1 MSYLEVLDDFINAI
15 NENNVETVKYLI
27 EDGIDLHWQDVDYNM
42 PLDCSV
48 SKAKLEIV
56 RLLMK
61 NAISTEDINI
71 KSPLCWA
78 IINSNRD
85 ISKLLI
91 DTLKIKGE

>member
-1 MSYLEVLDDFINAI
+1 MNENKIKELTNAI

-27 EDGIDLHWQDVDYNM
+27 EHGIDLHWQDEDCNIS
-42 PLDCSV
+42 LDCSV

-61 NAISTEDINI
+61 NAISIEDINI

-85 ISKLLI
+85 IAKLLI
-91 DTLKIKGE
+91 DTLKTKGK